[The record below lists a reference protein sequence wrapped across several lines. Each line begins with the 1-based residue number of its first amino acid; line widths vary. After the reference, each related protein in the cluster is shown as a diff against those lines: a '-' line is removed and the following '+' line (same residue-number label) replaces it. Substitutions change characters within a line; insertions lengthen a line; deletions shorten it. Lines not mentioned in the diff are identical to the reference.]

1 MSKKAIIFPG
11 QGAQYPQMGLSLY
24 KNFPQAKK
32 IFNLVDQVSGI
43 KVSEAI
49 FAEDPSGLRDTSVQQ
64 LAILAVSLAAYQQL
78 REKIGDVQFLSGLSL
93 GEYSC
98 LYAAGVLSLEDLIVL
113 VKSRGRAMQEAAK
126 ANPSSMFAVVGAKR
140 EELEDKAQGL
150 GFYIAN
156 INAPSQIVI
165 SVEKRNKDD
174 LKLKLEKEGL
184 RVVELKVS
192 GGFHSPFME
201 PARQKLEDIVC
212 QLKFS
217 DAEIPIVSNVTAS
230 QHSES
235 SQIKDNLLKQLVSPV
250 LWMDSVKYMA
260 EKGIKCFYETGPS
273 KVLKGLLRKIDKS
286 LKVTNIEKKEDLDNI
301 NKEEYGF

>member
-1 MSKKAIIFPG
+1 
-11 QGAQYPQMGLSLY
+11 MGLSLY
-24 KNFPQAKK
+24 RNFPKAKK
-32 IFNLVDQVSGI
+32 VFNLVDRVSGI
-43 KVSEAI
+43 KVSEAM
-49 FAEDPSGLRDTSVQQ
+49 FGGDPFRLQDTSVQQ
-64 LAILAVSLAAYQQL
+64 LAILAVSLAAYEQL
-78 REKIGDVQFLSGLSL
+78 KGKTGNIKFLSGLSL

-98 LYAAGVLSLEDLIVL
+98 LYAAGVLPLEDIVIL
-113 VKSRGRAMQEAAK
+113 VKNRGRAMQEAAEI
-126 ANPSSMFAVVGAKR
+126 NPSSMFAVIGAKKQ
-140 EELEDKAQGL
+140 ELEAKAQDL
-150 GFYIAN
+150 DFYIAN

-165 SVEKRNKDD
+165 SVKKENKND
-174 LKLKLEKEGL
+174 LKFNLEKEGL

-201 PARQKLEDIVC
+201 PARKKLEDVVC
-212 QLKFS
+212 RLKFS

-230 QHSES
+230 PHSES

-260 EKGIKCFYETGPS
+260 EKGINYFYETGPS

-286 LKVTNIEKKEDLDNI
+286 LKVINIEKKEDLENI